1 MTTPVFSNPSD
12 DRTPGGIFTLGGDLS
27 VHRLGFG
34 AMRITGEGVWGPPK
48 DHAEALRVLRR
59 AVELGVN
66 FIDTADS
73 YGPHHSENLIAEALY
88 PYPSGLVIATKGG
101 LTRTG
106 PNQWPP
112 DGRPEY
118 LKEVCEGSLKRLKL
132 DRIDLYQ
139 FHRPD
144 PKVPFED
151 SVGAIA
157 ELQQAGK
164 IRHVGLS
171 NVTVEQLA
179 AAQKILTVVS
189 VQNRYNLKDR
199 SSEAVLRACEV
210 QGHRVF
216 AVQAAVARRRPGR
229 RRHWHEVA
237 GVRGGITAGQVSLAY
252 LLARSPVMLPIPGT
266 GSVAHS
272 GRKHGRGRIDP
283 VAGGNVCHRR
293 SGGIRILSF
302 FVTRSAARKR

>member
-1 MTTPVFSNPSD
+1 MLPFSNPSD
-12 DRTPGGIFTLGGDLS
+12 DHHPGGEITLGGDLT
-27 VHRLGFG
+27 VNRLGFG

-48 DHAEALRVLRR
+48 DHDEAIRVLRR

-73 YGPHHSENLIAEALY
+73 YGPHHSENLIAEALH
-88 PYPSGLVIATKGG
+88 PYPAGLVIATKGG

-139 FHRPD
+139 LHRPD

-164 IRHVGLS
+164 IHHVGLS
-171 NVTVEQLA
+171 NVSVEQLA

-199 SSEAVLRACEV
+199 SSEAVLRACEA
-210 QGHRVF
+210 QNIAFLPYKPLLHGDERV
-216 AVQAAVARRRPGR
+216 AAALA
-229 RRHWHEVA
+229 EVA
-237 GVRGGITAGQVSLAY
+237 SVRGGITAGQVSLAY
-252 LLARSPVMLPIPGT
+252 LLAYSPVMLPIPGT
-266 GSVAHS
+266 GSSAHLEENMVAAELKLLPEEMS
-272 GRKHGRGRIDP
+272 AIEEAGR
-283 VAGGNVCHRR
+283 
-293 SGGIRILSF
+293 
-302 FVTRSAARKR
+302 